1 MINFKKP
8 HEEVQNLT
16 KELSD
21 QIKLIRALANFH
33 VNINSNGDRA
43 DLENQ
48 RIQISNSVKKMEGRF
63 SKLAELW
70 EQFIKELKS
79 QTAYD
84 PEANSQNDLI
94 TKFVRFTVP
103 SAMQSKWNPD
113 DFTGSLLVF
122 FKDGKIDSSSLLE
135 KKLTPGRKESSP
147 DDFTNALPHRLEKP
161 VRVVTESSESF
172 TVLKTRNEFKF
183 NIYFSLSEPENVT
196 IRIYDSTDKLVRLIE
211 KHFDEPGD
219 FSVEWDGRDSENEEL
234 RKGDYTFQLEIGNSL
249 SELKTISLNQA

>member
-1 MINFKKP
+1 MINFKEP
-8 HEEVQNLT
+8 LEEVQNLT

-33 VNINSNGDRA
+33 VNINSNGDRE

-70 EQFIKELKS
+70 EQFIKKLKS

-84 PEANSQNDLI
+84 PEADSQNDLI

-135 KKLTPGRKESSP
+135 KKT
-147 DDFTNALPHRLEKP
+147 H
-161 VRVVTESSESF
+161 
-172 TVLKTRNEFKF
+172 TRQK
-183 NIYFSLSEPENVT
+183 
-196 IRIYDSTDKLVRLIE
+196 RI
-211 KHFDEPGD
+211 FAG
-219 FSVEWDGRDSENEEL
+219 
-234 RKGDYTFQLEIGNSL
+234 
-249 SELKTISLNQA
+249 

>member
-1 MINFKKP
+1 
-8 HEEVQNLT
+8 
-16 KELSD
+16 
-21 QIKLIRALANFH
+21 
-33 VNINSNGDRA
+33 
-43 DLENQ
+43 
-48 RIQISNSVKKMEGRF
+48 
-63 SKLAELW
+63 
-70 EQFIKELKS
+70 
-79 QTAYD
+79 
-84 PEANSQNDLI
+84 
-94 TKFVRFTVP
+94 
-103 SAMQSKWNPD
+103 MQSKWSPD

-135 KKLTPGRKESSP
+135 KKLTPGKKESSQ

-161 VRVVTESSESF
+161 LRVVTESSESF

-219 FSVEWDGRDSENEEL
+219 FSVEWDGRDNENEEL
-234 RKGDYTFQLEIGNSL
+234 RKGDYTFQLEIGSSL

>member
-1 MINFKKP
+1 MINFQEP
-8 HEEVQNLT
+8 LEEAQNLT
-16 KELSD
+16 KKLSE

-48 RIQISNSVKKMEGRF
+48 RTQISNSVKKMEGRF

-70 EQFIKELKS
+70 EQSIKKLIT
-79 QTAYD
+79 QTPYD
-84 PEANSQNDLI
+84 PEADSQTDLI

-103 SAMQSKWNPD
+103 TAMQSKWSPD

-122 FKDGKIDSSSLLE
+122 FKDGKIESSSLLE

-161 VRVVTESSESF
+161 LRVVTESSESF

-183 NIYFSLSEPENVT
+183 NIYFSLSEPEKVT

-219 FSVEWDGRDSENEEL
+219 FSVEWDGRDNENEEL
-234 RKGDYTFQLEIGNSL
+234 CKGDYTFQLEIGNSL
-249 SELKTISLNQA
+249 SESKTISLNQA